1 MNQEPIA
8 SVHAGGGRASSAQV
22 DRAVADGRTQESEQ
36 RQTARNNDLHFISQL
51 LCELYGHWTFPS
63 NGSGKDRAKWF
74 LDLSD

>member
-36 RQTARNNDLHFISQL
+36 RQTARIKDKVEEILEIERGKLMRNLMQKLTGVIL
-51 LCELYGHWTFPS
+51 L
-63 NGSGKDRAKWF
+63 N
-74 LDLSD
+74 